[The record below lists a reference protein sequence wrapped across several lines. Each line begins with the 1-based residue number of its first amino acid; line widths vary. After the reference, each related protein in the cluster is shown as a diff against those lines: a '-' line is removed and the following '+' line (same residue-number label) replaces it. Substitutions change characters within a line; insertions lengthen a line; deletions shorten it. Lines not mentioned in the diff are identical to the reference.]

1 MSRELVF
8 LPAATQD
15 FVEGSN
21 YYEQLSP
28 GRGGARFESAFKEA
42 IRQIRDGIITHTVA
56 FGYFHRVTLRRFPY
70 TLYYRLVG
78 ERAVIAAV
86 LYARWDPKKIEGIL
100 RKRLG

>member
-15 FVEGSN
+15 FVEGNN

-42 IRQIRDGIITHTVA
+42 IRQIRDG
-56 FGYFHRVTLRRFPY
+56 
-70 TLYYRLVG
+70 
-78 ERAVIAAV
+78 
-86 LYARWDPKKIEGIL
+86 K
-100 RKRLG
+100 